1 MNKNVTI
8 EDIAEEVGYSAN
20 TVSRALNDKAEIRKD
35 TKEKILETAEAMGY
49 RPSRVAQRMRSN
61 KTGIL
66 GVVVANNANPFF
78 STVVK
83 GIENAA
89 SEQGYNIILKDSD
102 EDPDKEEEAIEIM
115 LTEQV
120 DGLLVSPVNS
130 KKSDISDLAADLPS
144 VAFARHFEG
153 LNSDFVLI
161 DNVKGGYLA
170 TTHLIENGYQK
181 VALLNGPINELSAQE
196 RLKGYRKALTEAG
209 RKPDPN
215 LIDDGILTM
224 KQGYEAG
231 KKVLNS
237 TPRPD
242 AVHTFSDFVALGF
255 MKAVKEASL
264 SIPEDIGVVGFDDV
278 SFCSYSSVPLT
289 TVRVPITRIGEE
301 AVKILLDRI
310 RGEVEDGG
318 SDFREVRLEPEL
330 IKRKSSTVHEST
342 DAKTGGE

>member
-1 MNKNVTI
+1 MNKKVTI

-20 TVSRALNDKAEIRKD
+20 TVSRALNDKAEIRED
-35 TKEKILETAEAMGY
+35 TKDKILETAEAMGY

-83 GIENAA
+83 GIEKAA

-102 EDPDKEEEAIEIM
+102 EDPDKEEEAVEIM

-130 KKSDISDLAADLPS
+130 EKSDISDLAEDLPS
-144 VAFARHFEG
+144 VAFARHFQG
-153 LNSDFVLI
+153 LNTDFVLI
-161 DNVKGGYLA
+161 DNVKGGYQA

-196 RLKGYRKALTEAG
+196 RLKGYRKALSEAG

-215 LIDDGILTM
+215 LIEDGILTM

-231 KKVLNS
+231 KEILNS
-237 TPRPD
+237 PPRPD

-255 MKAVKEASL
+255 MKAVKGAAL
-264 SIPEDIGVVGFDDV
+264 SIPKDIGVVGFDDV
-278 SFCSYSSVPLT
+278 AFCSYSSVPLT
-289 TVRVPITRIGEE
+289 TVRVPIERIGEE

-310 RGEVEDGG
+310 RGKVRGEG
-318 SDFREVRLEPEL
+318 SDFREIRLEPEL
-330 IKRKSSTVHEST
+330 IKRKSSTVN
-342 DAKTGGE
+342 